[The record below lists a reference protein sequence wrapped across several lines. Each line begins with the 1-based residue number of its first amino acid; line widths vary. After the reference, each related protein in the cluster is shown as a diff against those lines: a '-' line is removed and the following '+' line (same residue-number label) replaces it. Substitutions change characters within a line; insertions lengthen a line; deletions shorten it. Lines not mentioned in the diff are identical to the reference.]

1 MLYYIYINNKSLDIL
16 IKYKYNI
23 VWVIKM
29 KDYIILTENIRN
41 TIKSERKKRKIP
53 GIKLSEELGKSPGYV
68 SHIEKGVI
76 KKIKYEE
83 LEKLLK
89 RILNIEGDELKN
101 YIDNLLQIKDDEQED
116 DDYIGQLSL
125 FDFDLHDRYY
135 RIMRTIN
142 DNLTQIYRKVN
153 NQEDMLK
160 LLTNFN
166 FNLTSMGANFMLS
179 LIGLPFYEIGNLSL
193 EAKKQMFNEILDVF
207 KKYLDNNKTNNK

>member
-1 MLYYIYINNKSLDIL
+1 
-16 IKYKYNI
+16 
-23 VWVIKM
+23 M

-41 TIKSERKKRKIP
+41 TIKNERKKHKIP
-53 GIKLSEELGKSPGYV
+53 GIKLSEKLGKSPGYV

-76 KKIKYEE
+76 KKIERE
-83 LEKLLK
+83 DLENLFKH
-89 RILNIEGDELKN
+89 ILNINNEELKN
-101 YIDNLLQIKDDEQED
+101 YINNLLQMQDDEQDD

-135 RIMRTIN
+135 RIMQTIN

-166 FNLTSMGANFMLS
+166 FNLTSMGASFMLS
-179 LIGLPFYEIGNLSL
+179 LCGLPFYELGNIST
-193 EAKKQMFNEILDVF
+193 ETKKQIFNEILDIF
-207 KKYLDNNKTNNK
+207 NKYLNDNKTNNQ

>member
-1 MLYYIYINNKSLDIL
+1 M
-16 IKYKYNI
+16 
-23 VWVIKM
+23 KM
-29 KDYIILTENIRN
+29 KNYIMLTEHIRN
-41 TIKSERKKRKIP
+41 TIKSERKNRKIS
-53 GIKLSEELGKSPGYV
+53 GIDLSEKLGKSPGYI

-76 KKIKYEE
+76 KKIERKD
-83 LEKLLK
+83 LENLFKH
-89 RILNIEGDELKN
+89 ILNIEGYELEN
-101 YIDNLLQIKDDEQED
+101 YINNLLQMQDDEQDD

-135 RIMRTIN
+135 RIMQTIN

-166 FNLTSMGANFMLS
+166 FNLTSMGASFMLS
-179 LIGLPFYEIGNLSL
+179 LIGLPFYEIGNLSN

-207 KKYLDNNKTNNK
+207 KKYLDNRTNDE

>member
-1 MLYYIYINNKSLDIL
+1 M
-16 IKYKYNI
+16 
-23 VWVIKM
+23 KM
-29 KDYIILTENIRN
+29 KNYIMLTEHIRN
-41 TIKSERKKRKIP
+41 IIKNERKKHKIT
-53 GIKLSEELGKSPGYV
+53 GIKLSEKLGKSPGYI

-76 KKIKYEE
+76 KKIERQE
-83 LEKLLK
+83 LENLFKK
-89 RILNIEGDELKN
+89 ILNIEGDELKN
-101 YIDNLLQIKDDEQED
+101 YINNLLQMQDDEQDD

-135 RIMRTIN
+135 RIMQTIN

-166 FNLTSMGANFMLS
+166 FNLTSMGASFMLS
-179 LIGLPFYEIGNLSL
+179 LIGLPFYEIGNLSN

-207 KKYLDNNKTNNK
+207 KKYLDNRTNDE

>member
-1 MLYYIYINNKSLDIL
+1 M
-16 IKYKYNI
+16 
-23 VWVIKM
+23 
-29 KDYIILTENIRN
+29 LTEHIRN
-41 TIKSERKKRKIP
+41 TIKSERKNRKIS
-53 GIKLSEELGKSPGYV
+53 GIDLSEKLGKSPGYI

-76 KKIKYEE
+76 KKIERKD
-83 LEKLLK
+83 LENLFKH
-89 RILNIEGDELKN
+89 ILNIEGYELEN
-101 YIDNLLQIKDDEQED
+101 YINNLLQMQDDEQDD

-135 RIMRTIN
+135 RIMQTIN

-166 FNLTSMGANFMLS
+166 FNLTSMGASFMLS
-179 LIGLPFYEIGNLSL
+179 LIGLPFYEIGNLSN

-207 KKYLDNNKTNNK
+207 KKYLDNRTNDE

>member
-1 MLYYIYINNKSLDIL
+1 M
-16 IKYKYNI
+16 
-23 VWVIKM
+23 KM

-41 TIKSERKKRKIP
+41 TIKSERKKRKIS
-53 GIKLSEELGKSPGYV
+53 GIDLSEKLGKSPGYI

-76 KKIKYEE
+76 KKIERKD
-83 LEKLLK
+83 LENLFKH
-89 RILNIEGDELKN
+89 ILNINNEELKN
-101 YIDNLLQIKDDEQED
+101 YINNLLQMQDDEQDD

-135 RIMRTIN
+135 RIMQTIN

-166 FNLTSMGANFMLS
+166 FNLTSMGASFMLS
-179 LIGLPFYEIGNLSL
+179 LIGLPFYEIGNLTN
-193 EAKKQMFNEILDVF
+193 EDKKQMFSKILDVF
-207 KKYLDNNKTNNK
+207 KEYLDNKTNDK